1 MGGNNTKKT
10 NSRQISETQLRKKS
24 NPRLERKV
32 TFAPDQ
38 YQAIVHKKSKKSRKE
53 KDQIKKQYN
62 KMIIHRSIQAQ
73 CCSRMYL
80 TRKRYNFQIKQ
91 TILVQSIL
99 KTHLQKKRFLDDHTD
114 LQLIQ
119 RTIRSF
125 IKKSHYARK
134 RRKTTQIQ
142 SLLRKQLVQNRFTKE
157 KNTITITQSRFKT
170 LLQKKKFQK
179 SKKFIIMI
187 QSILKKRQ
195 QNQLFLCKRHVIIR
209 IQSQFKSTTEN
220 RKFLNKKENATI
232 IQTLLKRAYYNNRHK
247 NFQKIILQLQTKFR
261 QKMQKGLH
269 KIEIK
274 KYRIASEMLQTEN
287 NYNEFLKILQKEY
300 INEIKEKKYISTEN
314 LNEIFAGFES
324 IIRLSDIFLGEL
336 TVIVKKWN
344 VESCV
349 GPLFQRMGRF
359 FKAYVTYVNNYQSCS
374 KKIGELRK
382 KKKKFDNFLNQ
393 KRMDPKCKGQALQ
406 SLLIMPIQRL
416 PRYVLLLGELTKKTL
431 PTHPDYVSLKK
442 AFDEIKL
449 VTGEVNE
456 TKREIENAYHLA
468 DIDKNL
474 TPHSKKKHDLTLIKP
489 TRKYLETYPINNLQ
503 DPDNNYF
510 LYLFNNLILITLVK
524 KKKLKKPLKHSIRDK
539 FKLCDIENLVYNKQR
554 DNEDAHLFFTY
565 DQQIY
570 DIYDFKETEHIEDF
584 LEKYKQSMEQYE
596 KTLKGTLRR
605 SQSLIQTYDESS
617 DLESD

>member
-1 MGGNNTKKT
+1 
-10 NSRQISETQLRKKS
+10 
-24 NPRLERKV
+24 
-32 TFAPDQ
+32 
-38 YQAIVHKKSKKSRKE
+38 
-53 KDQIKKQYN
+53 
-62 KMIIHRSIQAQ
+62 
-73 CCSRMYL
+73 
-80 TRKRYNFQIKQ
+80 
-91 TILVQSIL
+91 
-99 KTHLQKKRFLDDHTD
+99 
-114 LQLIQ
+114 
-119 RTIRSF
+119 
-125 IKKSHYARK
+125 
-134 RRKTTQIQ
+134 
-142 SLLRKQLVQNRFTKE
+142 
-157 KNTITITQSRFKT
+157 
-170 LLQKKKFQK
+170 
-179 SKKFIIMI
+179 
-187 QSILKKRQ
+187 
-195 QNQLFLCKRHVIIR
+195 
-209 IQSQFKSTTEN
+209 
-220 RKFLNKKENATI
+220 
-232 IQTLLKRAYYNNRHK
+232 
-247 NFQKIILQLQTKFR
+247 
-261 QKMQKGLH
+261 
-269 KIEIK
+269 
-274 KYRIASEMLQTEN
+274 
-287 NYNEFLKILQKEY
+287 
-300 INEIKEKKYISTEN
+300 
-314 LNEIFAGFES
+314 
-324 IIRLSDIFLGEL
+324 
-336 TVIVKKWN
+336 
-344 VESCV
+344 
-349 GPLFQRMGRF
+349 
-359 FKAYVTYVNNYQSCS
+359 
-374 KKIGELRK
+374 
-382 KKKKFDNFLNQ
+382 
-393 KRMDPKCKGQALQ
+393 MDPKCKGQALQ